1 MAVSIVIRR
10 MVKNEETAEKLAPL
24 IVQLRS
30 KAMVQPGFITGQTFS
45 CLDCEGEYMV
55 ISTWDTLEDWNRWMH
70 NEDRKVIQQQ
80 VDELLGE
87 RTGYRY
93 YEPVVGG
100 ITPKFDVSP

>member
-10 MVKNEETAEKLAPL
+10 TVKDEETASKLAPL
-24 IVQLRS
+24 IIQLRS
-30 KAMVQPGFITGQTFS
+30 KAMIQPGFITGQTFS

-55 ISTWDTLEDWNRWMH
+55 ISTWNTLDDWNRWMH
-70 NEDRKVIQQQ
+70 DEERTAIQQQ

-100 ITPKFDVSP
+100 ITPQFGASL

>member
-10 MVKNEETAEKLAPL
+10 MVKDQDTADKLAPL

-30 KAMVQPGFITGQTFS
+30 LAVVQPGFITGQTFS

-55 ISTWDTLEDWNRWMH
+55 ISTWNTLEDWNRWMH
-70 NEDRKVIQQQ
+70 SEQRQVIQRQM
-80 VDELLGE
+80 DELLGQK
-87 RTGYRY
+87 TGYKY

-100 ITPKFDVSP
+100 ITPVFDAGA